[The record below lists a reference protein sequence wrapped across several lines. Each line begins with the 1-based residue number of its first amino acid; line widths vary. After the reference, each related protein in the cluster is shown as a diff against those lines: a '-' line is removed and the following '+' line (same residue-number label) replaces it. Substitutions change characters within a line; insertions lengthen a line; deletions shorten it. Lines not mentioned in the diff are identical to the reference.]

1 MAYLLARITR
11 MLIVLLG
18 LTLVVFV
25 LLQLSGDP
33 TSVLAPPT
41 ATVEDRE
48 RIREDFGLND
58 SLPEQYARFAINAVR
73 GDFGDSWKYRQPALQ
88 LVLARMPATIELAL
102 AAVLIA
108 IGFGG
113 VLGVLGA
120 ANRGRPIDVAGVGIS
135 VVARA
140 MPSFWLGLMLILL
153 FAVWLGWLP
162 TSGRGTPLHLVLPAL
177 TLAAAF
183 LADVLLLTRAGML
196 AVLDEEYIRTARA
209 KGLGETLIHVRHAL
223 PNAALPVVSAIGLI
237 FARLIG
243 GAVITETV
251 FAWPGVGSI
260 AVEGLA
266 ARDFPLVVAS
276 VIVLGLA
283 VALISL
289 LTDLAYGL
297 LDPRI
302 RHA

>member
-1 MAYLLARITR
+1 MAYLLARTTR

-33 TSVLAPPT
+33 ASVLAPPT

-88 LVLARMPATIELAL
+88 LVLGRMPATIELAL

-113 VLGVLGA
+113 VLGVLSA
-120 ANRGRPIDVAGVGIS
+120 ANRGRPIDVAAVGIS

-153 FAVWLGWLP
+153 FAVQLGWLP
-162 TSGRGTPLHLVLPAL
+162 TSGRGTPLHLILPAL

-183 LADVLLLTRAGML
+183 LADVLLLTRGGML

-243 GAVITETV
+243 GAVVTETV

-260 AVEGLA
+260 AVEALA
-266 ARDFPLVVAS
+266 ARDFPLVEAS